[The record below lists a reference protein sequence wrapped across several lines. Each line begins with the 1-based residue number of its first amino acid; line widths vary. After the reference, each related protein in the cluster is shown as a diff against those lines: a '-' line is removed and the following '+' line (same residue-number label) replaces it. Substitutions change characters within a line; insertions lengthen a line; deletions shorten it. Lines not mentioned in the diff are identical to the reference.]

1 MVLDIRFNRRVGRL
15 IYHCGGTTNTLLH
28 PNNPIKQEANR
39 PDQPSG
45 NQ

>member
-1 MVLDIRFNRRVGRL
+1 MVLDIWPSRRVGRFF
-15 IYHCGGTTNTLLH
+15 YHCGGTINTLLY
-28 PNNPIKQEANR
+28 PNNPPEQTLDR

>member
-1 MVLDIRFNRRVGRL
+1 MVLDIRLNRRVGRF
-15 IYHCGGTTNTLLH
+15 IYHCPCPINTLLY
-28 PNNPIKQEANR
+28 PNNPIKQEAHR

>member
-1 MVLDIRFNRRVGRL
+1 MVLDIRLNRRVGRFF
-15 IYHCGGTTNTLLH
+15 YHCPCPTNTLLY
-28 PNNPIKQEANR
+28 PNNPIKQEAHR

>member
-1 MVLDIRFNRRVGRL
+1 MVLDIRPSRRVGCF
-15 IYHCGGTTNTLLH
+15 IYHCGGTINYMLY
-28 PNNPIKQEANR
+28 PNNPIKQEAHR